1 VMVDYSYI
9 QVNYNL
15 EYRKQ
20 KYIYACVQKEERIK
34 NTKKPLYTYTN
45 TRHKEPIFK
54 KHKCKNANRKKET
67 RERNKKEQSRYK
79 YMLSKIII
87 YFYAVHID
95 RQKHWNGLYQA
106 EGSAFDAGLVFDAGL
121 DFDAG
126 FPLTDA
132 GFAFEEGFALAA
144 VPLVA
149 VLDLGLDT
157 GFFTSP
163 VTAYTVLLSR
173 HAT

>member
-1 VMVDYSYI
+1 VCKKGRKNKEYQKDHLRLHIYKI
-9 QVNYNL
+9 QGNRFSRNIDAKRL
-15 EYRKQ
+15 TEKQ
-20 KYIYACVQKEERIK
+20 
-34 NTKKPLYTYTN
+34 
-45 TRHKEPIFK
+45 
-54 KHKCKNANRKKET
+54 ET
-67 RERNKKEQSRYK
+67 RKRNKKEQSRYK
-79 YMLSKIII
+79 YMLPKVII
-87 YFYAVHID
+87 YFYAVRID
-95 RQKHWNGLYQA
+95 RQKHWNGLYQV
-106 EGSAFDAGLVFDAGL
+106 EGSAFDAGLIFDAGL